1 MKSEVRAFY
10 YIVIIQTLFTLKWPV
25 QVEELYSSV
34 KSAIENMFETGK
46 ESVIGWSSQVLE
58 KVLHFYIRKLDHS
71 QDDDMPIFFMIL
83 KARHKG

>member
-46 ESVIGWSSQVLE
+46 ESVIG
-58 KVLHFYIRKLDHS
+58 
-71 QDDDMPIFFMIL
+71 
-83 KARHKG
+83 